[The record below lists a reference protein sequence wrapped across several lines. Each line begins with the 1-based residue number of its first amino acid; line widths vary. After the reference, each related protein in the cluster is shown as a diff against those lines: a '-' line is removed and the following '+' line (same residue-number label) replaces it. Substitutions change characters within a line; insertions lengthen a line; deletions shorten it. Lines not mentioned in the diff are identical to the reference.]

1 MDKLAY
7 HYNKKKL
14 PGKTPGTFLYYY
26 PCKRREQAN
35 ARLEDKSY
43 IVLEIT
49 PRQWEMLIELDRLEY
64 NSNHAYSRH
73 SVRMSVLDEDA
84 MPHTMRERCI
94 DKGIPFSYFIHE
106 NLDKDK
112 LYSSLSEREQTVLRL
127 CEEKDCTQA
136 EAAKELRVTQ
146 GYISRLL
153 KQAREKRFYLKN
165 RNASK
170 DEIVWNYWHYF
181 SSYGETPDYIDVIL
195 EFILRSM
202 AGDFLPLLHWF
213 SSFGELCRF
222 VLKCYLFDEDKIEA
236 EITDYLHSAT
246 AQEERL
252 GQNVVLRKIPFT
264 TMARKVLP
272 YIDFERAKHTNL
284 NTISTRMKRL
294 LPNHHPHELRHTF
307 ISRCKESGVASE
319 VVSIWAGH
327 SLSGTITST
336 VYTHYSEEFQL
347 KEAEKVVY

>member
-43 IVLEIT
+43 IVLEVS

-73 SVRMSVLDEDA
+73 TIRIPDSDENAMSPA
-84 MPHTMRERCI
+84 MRERRI

-106 NLDKDK
+106 NMDKER
-112 LYSSLSEREQTVLRL
+112 LCSSLSEREQTVLRL
-127 CEEKDCTQA
+127 CEEEDCTQT
-136 EAAKELRVTQ
+136 EAARELRVTQ

-165 RNASK
+165 KNASR

-181 SSYGETPDYIDVIL
+181 SSYGETPDYTDVFV

-213 SSFGELCRF
+213 PSFGELCRF
-222 VLKCYLFDEDKIEA
+222 VLKCYLFDEDKTEEEIA
-236 EITDYLHSAT
+236 EYLKTTS
-246 AQEERL
+246 AQEKEHYEEYYGELPPLIGIVYIRL
-252 GQNVVLRKIPFT
+252 QK
-264 TMARKVLP
+264 
-272 YIDFERAKHTNL
+272 E
-284 NTISTRMKRL
+284 
-294 LPNHHPHELRHTF
+294 
-307 ISRCKESGVASE
+307 ISRRKSRGLVESDKMTDSI
-319 VVSIWAGH
+319 VS
-327 SLSGTITST
+327 T
-336 VYTHYSEEFQL
+336 
-347 KEAEKVVY
+347 AEKIAGRLNMSAFDFFAQRAYPVLAVWRNKRIRQFYRFYSGKSLPEKNL

>member
-43 IVLEIT
+43 IVLEVS

-73 SVRMSVLDEDA
+73 TVRMPDSDEDA
-84 MPHTMRERCI
+84 MPHTMREGGI
-94 DKGIPFSYFIHE
+94 DKGIPFSYFIHD
-106 NLDKDK
+106 NLDKDR
-112 LYSSLSEREQTVLRL
+112 LYSVLSEREQTVLRL
-127 CEEKDCTQA
+127 CQEEDCTQT
-136 EAAKELRVTQ
+136 EAARELRVTQ

-165 RNASK
+165 KNASR
-170 DEIVWNYWHYF
+170 DEIVWNDWHYG
-181 SSYGETPDYIDVIL
+181 SSYGETPDYTDVFV
-195 EFILRSM
+195 EFILRFM

-246 AQEERL
+246 AQEKEHYKEYYGELPPLIGAIYIRI
-252 GQNVVLRKIPFT
+252 QKEITHRKNRGLHDSDKMTDSI
-264 TMARKVLP
+264 V
-272 YIDFERAKHTNL
+272 
-284 NTISTRMKRL
+284 ST
-294 LPNHHPHELRHTF
+294 
-307 ISRCKESGVASE
+307 
-319 VVSIWAGH
+319 
-327 SLSGTITST
+327 
-336 VYTHYSEEFQL
+336 
-347 KEAEKVVY
+347 AEKIASRLNMSAFDFFAQRAYPVLAAWRNKRIRQFYRFYSGKSLPEKNL

>member
-43 IVLEIT
+43 IVLEVS

-73 SVRMSVLDEDA
+73 TVRMPDSDEDA
-84 MPHTMRERCI
+84 MPHTMRERYI
-94 DKGIPFSYFIHE
+94 DKGIPFSHIIHE
-106 NLDKDK
+106 NLDKDR
-112 LYSSLSEREQTVLRL
+112 LYSTLSEKEQTVLRL
-127 CEEKDCTQA
+127 CEEEDCTQA
-136 EAAKELRVTQ
+136 EAARELCVSQ

-165 RNASK
+165 KNASR
-170 DEIVWNYWHYF
+170 DEIIWNYWQYF
-181 SSYGETPDYIDVIL
+181 YSYGEIPDYTDVIL

-213 SSFGELCRF
+213 PSFGELCRF
-222 VLKCYLFDEDKIEA
+222 VLKYYLFDEDKTEEEIAEYLKTTSA
-236 EITDYLHSAT
+236 QEKEHYGEYYGELPPLIGVVYIRLQKEITRRKSRGLHDSNKMT
-246 AQEERL
+246 DSI
-252 GQNVVLRKIPFT
+252 V
-264 TMARKVLP
+264 
-272 YIDFERAKHTNL
+272 
-284 NTISTRMKRL
+284 ST
-294 LPNHHPHELRHTF
+294 
-307 ISRCKESGVASE
+307 
-319 VVSIWAGH
+319 
-327 SLSGTITST
+327 
-336 VYTHYSEEFQL
+336 
-347 KEAEKVVY
+347 AEKIASRLNMSAYDFFTQRAYPVFAAWRNKRIRQFYRFYSGKSLLEKNL

>member
-14 PGKTPGTFLYYY
+14 PGKTPGTYLYYY

-43 IVLEIT
+43 IVLEVS
-49 PRQWEMLIELDRLEY
+49 PQQWEMLIELDRLEY
-64 NSNHAYSRH
+64 NSNHTYSRH
-73 SVRMSVLDEDA
+73 SVRMPDSDENA
-84 MPHTMRERCI
+84 MSPAMRERRI

-106 NLDKDK
+106 NMDKER
-112 LYSSLSEREQTVLRL
+112 LCSSLSEREQTVLRL
-127 CEEKDCTQA
+127 CEEEDYTQA
-136 EAAKELRVTQ
+136 EAARELRVTQ

-181 SSYGETPDYIDVIL
+181 SSYGETPDYTDVFV

-213 SSFGELCRF
+213 PSFGELCRF
-222 VLKCYLFDEDKIEA
+222 VLKCYLFDEDKTEEEIAEYLKTTSA
-236 EITDYLHSAT
+236 QEKEHYEEYYGELPPLIGIVYIRLQKEIT
-246 AQEERL
+246 
-252 GQNVVLRKIPFT
+252 LRKSRGLHDSDK
-264 TMARKVLP
+264 M
-272 YIDFERAKHTNL
+272 TNS
-284 NTISTRMKRL
+284 IVST
-294 LPNHHPHELRHTF
+294 
-307 ISRCKESGVASE
+307 
-319 VVSIWAGH
+319 
-327 SLSGTITST
+327 
-336 VYTHYSEEFQL
+336 
-347 KEAEKVVY
+347 AEKIASRLNMSAVDFFTQRVYPVLAAWRNKRIRQFYRFYSGKSLPEKNL

>member
-43 IVLEIT
+43 IVLEVS

-73 SVRMSVLDEDA
+73 TVRMPDSDEDA
-84 MPHTMRERCI
+84 MPHTMREGCI
-94 DKGIPFSYFIHE
+94 DKGIPFSYFIHD
-106 NLDKDK
+106 NLDKNR
-112 LYSSLSEREQTVLRL
+112 LYSALPEKEQTVLRL
-127 CEEKDCTQA
+127 CEEEDYTQT
-136 EAAKELRVTQ
+136 EAARELRVTQ

-165 RNASK
+165 KNASR
-170 DEIVWNYWHYF
+170 DEIIWNYWHSF
-181 SSYGETPDYIDVIL
+181 TAYGEIPDYTDVIL

-202 AGDFLPLLHWF
+202 AGDFLPHLHWF

-222 VLKCYLFDEDKIEA
+222 VLQCYLFDEDKIEA
-236 EITDYLHSAT
+236 EITDYLHTAT
-246 AQEERL
+246 AQEKEHYKEYYGELPPLIGAVYIRL
-252 GQNVVLRKIPFT
+252 QREIARRKSRGLCDSDKIRQYCFYGGKDCQP
-264 TMARKVLP
+264 L
-272 YIDFERAKHTNL
+272 E
-284 NTISTRMKRL
+284 
-294 LPNHHPHELRHTF
+294 HE
-307 ISRCKESGVASE
+307 CV
-319 VVSIWAGH
+319 
-327 SLSGTITST
+327 
-336 VYTHYSEEFQL
+336 
-347 KEAEKVVY
+347 

>member
-43 IVLEIT
+43 IVLEVSS
-49 PRQWEMLIELDRLEY
+49 RQWEMLIELDRLEY

-73 SVRMSVLDEDA
+73 SVRMPDSDEDA
-84 MPHTMRERCI
+84 MSPVLR
-94 DKGIPFSYFIHE
+94 DKGIPFSLFIHE
-106 NLDKDK
+106 NLDKNK
-112 LYSSLSEREQTVLRL
+112 LYSALSEKERTVLQL
-127 CEEKDCTQA
+127 CEEEDYTQA

-165 RNASK
+165 KNASR
-170 DEIVWNYWHYF
+170 DEIIWNYWHYF
-181 SSYGETPDYIDVIL
+181 SSYGETPDYTDVFV

-213 SSFGELCRF
+213 PSFGELCRF
-222 VLKCYLFDEDKIEA
+222 VLKCYLFDEDKTEEEIAEYLKTA
-236 EITDYLHSAT
+236 SAQEKEHYREYYGELSPLIGAIYIRIQKEITHRKNRGLHDSDKMTDSIVAT
-246 AQEERL
+246 AEKIASRL
-252 GQNVVLRKIPFT
+252 NMSAFDFFTQRAYPVLAAWRNKRIRQFY
-264 TMARKVLP
+264 RFYSGKSLL
-272 YIDFERAKHTNL
+272 EKNL
-284 NTISTRMKRL
+284 
-294 LPNHHPHELRHTF
+294 
-307 ISRCKESGVASE
+307 
-319 VVSIWAGH
+319 
-327 SLSGTITST
+327 
-336 VYTHYSEEFQL
+336 
-347 KEAEKVVY
+347 

>member
-43 IVLEIT
+43 IVLEVS

-73 SVRMSVLDEDA
+73 TVRMPDSDEDA
-84 MPHTMRERCI
+84 MPHTMREGCI
-94 DKGIPFSYFIHE
+94 DKGIPFSYFIHD
-106 NLDKDK
+106 NLDKDR
-112 LYSSLSEREQTVLRL
+112 LYSVLSEREQTVLRL
-127 CEEKDCTQA
+127 CEEEDCTQT
-136 EAAKELRVTQ
+136 EAARELRVTQ

-165 RNASK
+165 KNASR

-181 SSYGETPDYIDVIL
+181 SSYGETPDYTDVFV
-195 EFILRSM
+195 EFILRFM

-246 AQEERL
+246 AQEKEHYKEYYGELPPLIGAIYIRI
-252 GQNVVLRKIPFT
+252 QKEITHRKNRGLHDSDKMTDSI
-264 TMARKVLP
+264 V
-272 YIDFERAKHTNL
+272 
-284 NTISTRMKRL
+284 ST
-294 LPNHHPHELRHTF
+294 
-307 ISRCKESGVASE
+307 
-319 VVSIWAGH
+319 
-327 SLSGTITST
+327 
-336 VYTHYSEEFQL
+336 
-347 KEAEKVVY
+347 AEKIASRLNMSAFDFFAQRAYPVLAAWRNKRIRQFYRFYSGKSLPEKNL

>member
-43 IVLEIT
+43 IVLEVSS
-49 PRQWEMLIELDRLEY
+49 RQWEMLIELDRLEY

-73 SVRMSVLDEDA
+73 SVRMPDSDEDA
-84 MPHTMRERCI
+84 MSPVLR
-94 DKGIPFSYFIHE
+94 DKGIPFSLFIHE
-106 NLDKDK
+106 NLDKNK
-112 LYSSLSEREQTVLRL
+112 LYSALSEKERTVLQL
-127 CEEKDCTQA
+127 CEEEDYTQA

-165 RNASK
+165 KNASR
-170 DEIVWNYWHYF
+170 DEIILNYWHYF
-181 SSYGETPDYIDVIL
+181 SSYGETPDYTDVFV

-213 SSFGELCRF
+213 PSFGELCRF
-222 VLKCYLFDEDKIEA
+222 VLKCYLFDEDKTEEEIA
-236 EITDYLHSAT
+236 EYLKTAS
-246 AQEERL
+246 AQEKEHYKEYYGEL
-252 GQNVVLRKIPFT
+252 PPLIGVVFIRIQKEIIRRKSWGLHDSDKMTDSI
-264 TMARKVLP
+264 V
-272 YIDFERAKHTNL
+272 
-284 NTISTRMKRL
+284 ST
-294 LPNHHPHELRHTF
+294 
-307 ISRCKESGVASE
+307 
-319 VVSIWAGH
+319 
-327 SLSGTITST
+327 
-336 VYTHYSEEFQL
+336 
-347 KEAEKVVY
+347 AEKIAIRLNMSAFDFFTQRVYPVLAAWRNKRIRQFYRFYSGKSLPEKNL

>member
-14 PGKTPGTFLYYY
+14 LGKTPGTYLYYY
-26 PCKRREQAN
+26 PCKRKEQAN
-35 ARLEDKSY
+35 ARLEDRSY
-43 IVLEIT
+43 IVLEVT
-49 PRQWEMLIELDRLEY
+49 SRQWEMLIELDRLEY

-73 SVRMSVLDEDA
+73 SVRMPDWDEDV
-84 MPHTMRERCI
+84 MPHAMRERCI

-106 NLDKDK
+106 IMDKER
-112 LYSSLSEREQTVLRL
+112 LCSSLSEREQTVLWL
-127 CEEKDCTQA
+127 CEEEDCTQA

-165 RNASK
+165 KNASR
-170 DEIVWNYWHYF
+170 DEIVWNYWRYF
-181 SSYGETPDYIDVIL
+181 SSYGETPDYTDVFV

-213 SSFGELCRF
+213 PSFGELCRF

-246 AQEERL
+246 AQEKEHYREYYGELPPLIGAVYIRL
-252 GQNVVLRKIPFT
+252 QRELARRKSRGLHDSNKMTDSI
-264 TMARKVLP
+264 V
-272 YIDFERAKHTNL
+272 
-284 NTISTRMKRL
+284 ST
-294 LPNHHPHELRHTF
+294 
-307 ISRCKESGVASE
+307 
-319 VVSIWAGH
+319 
-327 SLSGTITST
+327 
-336 VYTHYSEEFQL
+336 
-347 KEAEKVVY
+347 AEKIAGRLNMSAFDFFAQRAYPVLAAWRNKRIRQFYRFYSGKSLPEKNL

>member
-43 IVLEIT
+43 IVLEVT

-73 SVRMSVLDEDA
+73 SVRMPDSDEDA
-84 MPHTMRERCI
+84 MSPVLR
-94 DKGIPFSYFIHE
+94 DKGIPFSLFIHE
-106 NLDKDK
+106 NLDKNK
-112 LYSSLSEREQTVLRL
+112 LYSALSEKERTVLQL
-127 CEEKDCTQA
+127 CEEEDYTQA

-165 RNASK
+165 KNASR
-170 DEIVWNYWHYF
+170 DEIIWNYWHYF
-181 SSYGETPDYIDVIL
+181 SSYGETPDYTDVFV

-213 SSFGELCRF
+213 PSFGELCRF
-222 VLKCYLFDEDKIEA
+222 VLKCYLFDEDKTEEEIAEYLKTA
-236 EITDYLHSAT
+236 SAQEKEHYREYYGELSPLIGAIYIRIQKEITHRKNRGLHDSDKMTDSIVAT
-246 AQEERL
+246 AEKIASRL
-252 GQNVVLRKIPFT
+252 NMSAFDFFTQRAYPVLAAWRNKRIRQFY
-264 TMARKVLP
+264 RFYSGKSLL
-272 YIDFERAKHTNL
+272 EKNL
-284 NTISTRMKRL
+284 
-294 LPNHHPHELRHTF
+294 
-307 ISRCKESGVASE
+307 
-319 VVSIWAGH
+319 
-327 SLSGTITST
+327 
-336 VYTHYSEEFQL
+336 
-347 KEAEKVVY
+347 